1 MKTSLF
7 CFAFFALLLSSCGNT
22 TMLRTKEMK
31 EAIDNAAAVTNRRID
46 SLTQVIDSLK
56 FEQSRNLS
64 RLKADFMDIGSK
76 IGEQNNR
83 SEARMEEITFR
94 LDRLLTTTP
103 QKGTA
108 AKSSAKNEKSAKSTA
123 EEQRN
128 SEMESLYNASR
139 ADYLRGEYA
148 IAYNGFK
155 QIYEELNTGEMAENS
170 LYWMAVCMQDAGKKE
185 NAETLFKSLLEKF
198 PKSQKVC
205 AVNFKLASIAEENR
219 DVNEQKAYLRR
230 LLGIEHCVT
239 SNEFQRAAEFLQH
252 N

>member
-7 CFAFFALLLSSCGNT
+7 CFAFFALLLSSCSNT

-64 RLKADFMDIGSK
+64 RLKADFMEIGSK

-94 LDRLLTTTP
+94 LDRLLTTT

-108 AKSSAKNEKSAKSTA
+108 AKSPAKNTKVTA
-123 EEQRN
+123 EEQRD
-128 SEMESLYNASR
+128 SEKESLYNASR

-155 QIYEELNTGEMAENS
+155 QIYEELNTGDGGKFA
-170 LYWMAVCMQDAGKKE
+170 LLDGCMHAGCRQKGKCG
-185 NAETLFKSLLEKF
+185 NTFKSLLEKF

-230 LLGIEHCVT
+230 LLGTEHCVT